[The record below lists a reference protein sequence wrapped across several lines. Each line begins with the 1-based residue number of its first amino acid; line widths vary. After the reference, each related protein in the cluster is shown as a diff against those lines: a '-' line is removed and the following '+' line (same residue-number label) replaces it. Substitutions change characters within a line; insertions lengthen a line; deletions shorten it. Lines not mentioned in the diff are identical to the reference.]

1 MAIEF
6 TAELAKLV
14 LENAYREAVPD
25 PKSLNLHYQLF
36 SSDVYGETSFE
47 FILNLIEEKVID
59 LDSGEDVFS
68 SRTEEEDKEKKG
80 EREESSFRSPPPKAA
95 RKETIKLGDSPIAEK
110 RKREG

>member
-59 LDSGEDVFS
+59 LDSGEDVFVDQQPDRGGRQGEEGRKRRIKFPFAAS
-68 SRTEEEDKEKKG
+68 ESR
-80 EREESSFRSPPPKAA
+80 
-95 RKETIKLGDSPIAEK
+95 EK
-110 RKREG
+110 RDDQAGRFTDC